1 MTKMNEERPILDSL
15 KEKEKFSCS
24 GILSHLNYV
33 IERLKKT
40 EVHSSEKETVQK
52 SKATGTTQ
60 NVRKREVWWGFII
73 RNFEKK
79 KYIYIYIVFI
89 ELFEWQ

>member
-33 IERLKKT
+33 IERLKKA
-40 EVHSSEKETVQK
+40 EVHSSEKQSNKNYTK
-52 SKATGTTQ
+52 C
-60 NVRKREVWWGFII
+60 
-73 RNFEKK
+73 EKERSLMRFYNK
-79 KYIYIYIVFI
+79 KLWKKEIYIYI
-89 ELFEWQ
+89 